1 MPARQYALW
10 AVRLAL
16 RTEVEPL
23 TVVASAKGVV
33 RAMDPNLPVYEIET
47 MDDVISASVAP
58 RRFTMVLLGIFAAL
72 ALALAAIGLYGVIA
86 YSVARRTQEIGV
98 RLTMGAKRSD
108 IFRLVVRHGLVPS
121 LMGAVLGTLGALGLV
136 RFLSSLLYGV
146 GAKDPLTFSIVPA
159 LLMVVAFIACAV
171 PALAATRV
179 DPIHALRYE

>member
-1 MPARQYALW
+1 
-10 AVRLAL
+10 
-16 RTEVEPL
+16 
-23 TVVASAKGVV
+23 
-33 RAMDPNLPVYEIET
+33 
-47 MDDVISASVAP
+47 
-58 RRFTMVLLGIFAAL
+58 MVLLGIFAAL

-86 YSVARRTQEIGV
+86 YSVARRTREIGV

-121 LMGAVLGTLGALGLV
+121 LMGAVLGSLGALGLAQ
-136 RFLSSLLYGV
+136 FLSSLLYGV
-146 GAKDPLTFSIVPA
+146 SAQDPLTFSAVPV